1 MDKSLIEPMID
12 ILLNRYLSHVPG
24 LQDNGTKAASF
35 ITGGSKW
42 HD

>member
-12 ILLNRYLSHVPG
+12 NLLNRYLSHVPG
-24 LQDNGTKAASF
+24 LQDIGTNAPSF
-35 ITGGSKW
+35 ISGGSKW